1 MNIKYFIN
9 HFFDSKLFCFHIF
22 RFLQNKTSIFF
33 ILSLL
38 CLLSLS
44 AYAVRIPGPFDNIVQ
59 DGTGH
64 GNGFIVPNE
73 FNYLSFTPSLR
84 DKQNVLISVGTF
96 RAFQAAAVG
105 NFQYAI
111 FMDYAQEVTL
121 FNHYLAGVIKNSSN
135 RLDFLDQLFEYK
147 NVTTALDNRNES
159 IVINSLALNQH
170 SNRNSDRNQFLKAMI
185 RIYQDDKTK
194 NENFLT
200 SDYLFEKLKVMIQ
213 EDRIKILNGSLSGKD
228 TMLDLA
234 YVLRQ
239 NKLTV
244 SVLDISNALD
254 YIVQYQ
260 EFNSFLANVSRL
272 PMSPD
277 ASVLFTLTITGNFKI
292 APQVQNGWVY
302 LDFPIEKYKAYLNDL
317 FKIRPY
323 KLCEEYLNILPTLI
337 PLGLPPMRTCH
348 NLY

>member
-1 MNIKYFIN
+1 MHFLFHPSSFPWIKKTFYSLHIRLLPLYF
-9 HFFDSKLFCFHIF
+9 S
-22 RFLQNKTSIFF
+22 
-33 ILSLL
+33 
-38 CLLSLS
+38 CLLSFS
-44 AYAVRIPGPFDNIVQ
+44 ANAGLFDNIVQ

-64 GNGFIVPNE
+64 GNGFVVPNE

-111 FMDYAQEVTL
+111 FLDYAQEVTT
-121 FNHYLAGVIKNSSN
+121 FNHYLANVIKNSSN
-135 RLDFLDQLFEYK
+135 RVDFLDHLFAYK

-159 IVINSLALNQH
+159 IVINSLALNQR
-170 SNRNSDRNQFLKAMI
+170 SNQNMDRSQFLKAMI
-185 RIYQDDKTK
+185 RIYQDPKTK

-200 SDYLFEKLKVMIQ
+200 SDYLFEKIKSMIQ
-213 EDRIKILNGSLSGKD
+213 QDRIKILNGSLSGND
-228 TMLDLA
+228 TLSDLA
-234 YVLRQ
+234 DVLRQ
-239 NKLTV
+239 NKMTV

-260 EFNSFLANVSRL
+260 EFNSFLANVRRL
-272 PMSPD
+272 PMNPD
-277 ASVLFTLTITGNFKI
+277 ASVLFTLTISGDLKL

-302 LDFPIEKYKAYLNDL
+302 LDFPIEKYKAYLNGL

-323 KLCEEYLNILPTLI
+323 NLSEEYLNIVPTLI
-337 PLGLPPMRTCH
+337 PLGLPAMRTCH